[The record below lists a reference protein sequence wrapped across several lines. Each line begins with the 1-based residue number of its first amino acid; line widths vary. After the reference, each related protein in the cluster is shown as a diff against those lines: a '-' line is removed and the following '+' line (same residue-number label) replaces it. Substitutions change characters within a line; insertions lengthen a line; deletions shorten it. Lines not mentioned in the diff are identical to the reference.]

1 MKLAADLE
9 LRIELLLSL
18 FLSNVFLNE
27 LLLKPFVIVIA
38 IFGEFTFGDRL
49 RLLRKVEDYAPVDV
63 RANGFALV

>member
-18 FLSNVFLNE
+18 LLSNVFLNE

-49 RLLRKVEDYAPVDV
+49 GLLRKVED
-63 RANGFALV
+63 